1 MLHVSM
7 MRLKFCYERT
17 NEQGDSRSR
26 MDKRWPWCMYTWCMY
41 PWYIYT
47 RSFIIQWCMYVW
59 CIYSW
64 SWYTWPWCTYIW
76 CMMRAFIH
84 DPDTCMY
91 DACIFALRSWTLIHV
106 YMCDA
111 YIYYPWSWHM
121 CVWCMYSWCGIF
133 VMHGQTLTLMHIYM
147 MHVCTMHIHMLLDH
161 YAYVHDALMYDAYI
175 HDPWYLTMLHVC
187 MMRLKF
193 CSGRTNERTNKAI
206 LGVGLVYF
214 SLSMDLWKLND
225 LMTFL
230 WSDI

>member
-1 MLHVSM
+1 
-7 MRLKFCYERT
+7 
-17 NEQGDSRSR
+17 
-26 MDKRWPWCMYTWCMY
+26 
-41 PWYIYT
+41 
-47 RSFIIQWCMYVW
+47 MYVW

-76 CMMRAFIH
+76 CMTRAFIH

-91 DACIFALRSWTLIHV
+91 DACIFGLRSLTLIHV

-121 CVWCMYSWCGIF
+121 CVWWMYSWCGIF

-161 YAYVHDALMYDAYI
+161 YAYVHDVLMYDAYI

-187 MMRLKF
+187 VWCTYLWSWTSILKHACMYGACIYDAANF
-193 CSGRTNERTNKAI
+193 VTNERTRR
-206 LGVGLVYF
+206 F
-214 SLSMDLWKLND
+214 
-225 LMTFL
+225 
-230 WSDI
+230 